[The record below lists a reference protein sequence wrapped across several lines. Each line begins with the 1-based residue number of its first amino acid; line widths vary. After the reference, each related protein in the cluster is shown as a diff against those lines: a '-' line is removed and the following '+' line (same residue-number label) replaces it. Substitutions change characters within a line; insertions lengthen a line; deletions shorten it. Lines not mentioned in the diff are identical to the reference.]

1 MYSSF
6 RLRGNLCS
14 RFIEGRLGI
23 SREVIGIVARKH
35 ESLDSCEDWKSAQR
49 NRNLDLVLE
58 QSY

>member
-14 RFIEGRLGI
+14 RFTGGRLGI
-23 SREVIGIVARKH
+23 SREVIGIVAGKH
-35 ESLDSCEDWKSAQR
+35 QSLDSWEDWKSPQR
-49 NRNLDLVLE
+49 SRNLELVLE